1 LITILDTFQF
11 ETGHKEKKAIAM
23 NKKSRPYTGE
33 EKKAIFEQKKLR
45 NTGIRQKIYTV
56 K

>member
-23 NKKSRPYTGE
+23 NKKAGYRGSKE
-33 EKKAIFEQKKLR
+33 R
-45 NTGIRQKIYTV
+45 NYLNRKSFGIQE
-56 K
+56 